1 MNVVCAQCVAVGER
15 KILTFG
21 NGRASQI
28 CQCLRGQ
35 QRFKYVCIY
44 KLAWVTEWPTA
55 HLVGCNFEFG

>member
-15 KILTFG
+15 KILTIG

-28 CQCLRGQ
+28 CQCLRGE

-44 KLAWVTEWPTA
+44 I
-55 HLVGCNFEFG
+55 N